1 MSNIFIDIETIAS
14 QRLEEYRKKFEPA
27 PPEPEPEVEEEV
39 RISPKTGKPL
49 KAKAKPKPKSTS
61 RAKSLKSDK
70 PGLSYLT
77 GRIIC
82 AGVKPE
88 NMPAY
93 MIVDNNEKA
102 LLEDLYDY
110 LAARQPCTTIG
121 YNSRAFDLPFIT
133 MRGLLYNINFADMFP
148 QERYSKAHVDIY
160 ELIGGKWGMSC
171 KLNELAWFLGLEDV
185 EGSGAEVQKL
195 YDEGNLQAI
204 SDHCQSDIET
214 CEKIYFILR
223 GSKKRR
229 F

>member
-1 MSNIFIDIETIAS
+1 LSNIFIDIETIAS
-14 QRLEEYRKKFEPA
+14 GRLEEYRKKFEPA
-27 PPEPEPEVEEEV
+27 PPEPEPEEEPE
-39 RISPKTGKPL
+39 INPKTGKPKR
-49 KAKAKPKPKSTS
+49 KAKPKSTS
-61 RAKSLKSDK
+61 RAKTLKSDK

-133 MRGLLYNINFADMFP
+133 MRGLLYNMDFTSFFP
-148 QERYSKAHVDIY
+148 QERYSKSHVDIY

-171 KLNELAWFLGLEDV
+171 KLSELAWFLGLEDV
-185 EGSGAEVQKL
+185 EGSGSEVQRL
-195 YDEGNLQAI
+195 YDAGDLQAI

-214 CEKIYFILR
+214 SEKIYFILR
-223 GSKKRR
+223 GSKKRK